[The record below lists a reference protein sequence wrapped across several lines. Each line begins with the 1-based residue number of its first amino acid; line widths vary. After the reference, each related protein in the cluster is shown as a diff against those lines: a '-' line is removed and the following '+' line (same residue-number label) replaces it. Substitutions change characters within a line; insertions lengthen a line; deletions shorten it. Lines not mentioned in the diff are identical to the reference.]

1 MSLCA
6 HEYKFGGRR
15 DDDRICFI
23 LSVHLPNSV
32 NFSVPNS
39 IMYLMFII
47 CQAMTHRCFDKFLYS
62 IMPYLHNCFSLNQFF
77 SC

>member
-23 LSVHLPNSV
+23 LSVNLPNSV

-47 CQAMTHRCFDKFLYS
+47 REAMTHCCFVLTN
-62 IMPYLHNCFSLNQFF
+62 LHNCFSLNQFF